1 MTTKGGGEDMSILDP
16 KFKYISAASTDIRK
30 TFAKMRK
37 AIAKQQRQEKEAL
50 IERDKKVR
58 VLK

>member
-1 MTTKGGGEDMSILDP
+1 MSILDP

-30 TFAKMRK
+30 TFARARK
-37 AIAKQQRQEKEAL
+37 AIADQQRQEKEAL